1 MRALPAYAL
10 AFLPLSA
17 APIRGKFILWRN
29 PMPEYRNPT
38 PTVDILILKD
48 NQIVLVKRRNPPLG
62 WAIPGG
68 YVDEGECVEHAAI
81 REAKEETGLD
91 VHLTSLFYVYSD
103 PSRDPRQHT
112 MTTVFTATAEGLPKG
127 DDDAE
132 IAQYFPLS
140 DLPSPIVFDHAT
152 IIADY
157 LEFRK
162 TGKQPELQRALKRMG
177 KA

>member
-1 MRALPAYAL
+1 M
-10 AFLPLSA
+10 
-17 APIRGKFILWRN
+17 K
-29 PMPEYRNPT
+29 EYRNPI

-48 NQIVLVKRRNPPLG
+48 EKIVLIKRKNPPLG

-68 YVDEGECVEHAAI
+68 FVDEGEPVEHAAI

-112 MTTVFTATAEGLPKG
+112 MSTVFTAVADGCPKG

-132 IAQYFPLS
+132 MAQYFPL
-140 DLPSPIVFDHAT
+140 DNLPSPIAFDHAT

-162 TGKQPELQRALKRMG
+162 TGKQPELQRALERLHKV
-177 KA
+177 

>member
-17 APIRGKFILWRN
+17 APIRSKFIFMEN
-29 PMPEYRNPT
+29 PMPEYKNPT

-48 NQIVLVKRRNPPLG
+48 DHIVLIKRKNPPHG

-68 YVDEGECVEHAAI
+68 YVDEGESVEHAAI

-91 VHLTSLFYVYSD
+91 VHLTSLFYVYSA

-112 MTTVFTATAEGLPKG
+112 MSTVFTATADGLPNG

-140 DLPSPIVFDHAT
+140 NLPSPMAFDHAT

-157 LEFRK
+157 LEFCK
-162 TGKQPELQRALKRMG
+162 TGKQPELQRALKRMR